1 MRKNRIS
8 EVISNI
14 NLKYVDEAAYVG
26 YETVVHRSGWVKWK
40 LPTSSSM
47 RFIRIMTAV
56 S

>member
-26 YETVVHRSGWVKWK
+26 YETVVHRSG
-40 LPTSSSM
+40 
-47 RFIRIMTAV
+47 
-56 S
+56 